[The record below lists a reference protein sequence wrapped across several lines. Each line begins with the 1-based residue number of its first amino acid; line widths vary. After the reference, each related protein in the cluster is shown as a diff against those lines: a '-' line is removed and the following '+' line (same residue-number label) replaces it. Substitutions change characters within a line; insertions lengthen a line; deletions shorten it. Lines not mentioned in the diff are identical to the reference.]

1 MGFRAKAQTPLRI
14 EESAR
19 PDEPFFREAGA
30 GPGVVCLHAS
40 ASTSSQWRPLMESF
54 ASRYH
59 VLAADL
65 LGAGN
70 SPACPAGSPFT
81 LHDEVALL
89 EPVFARAGDP
99 HVLVAHSYGAAVALA
114 AAVAHPHRVRA
125 LALYEPTLFALLDA
139 ESPPP
144 NDADCFRRALDEAAA
159 SLDADDPNGA
169 AQRFVDYWAGNGAWV
184 RTPEARK
191 QAIVAS
197 ITNLRQWAFA
207 VLNDSTPLAAFSGL
221 DIPVLYMMG
230 RDSPVSSRSLGRLLT
245 RVLPRVQLVEYD
257 GIGHMGPITHATVVN
272 ATIMRFLERC

>member
-1 MGFRAKAQTPLRI
+1 MVFRARAQTRVQI
-14 EESAR
+14 DESTR
-19 PDEPFFREAGA
+19 PDGPFFREAGA

-40 ASTSSQWRPLMESF
+40 ASTSSQWRPMMEAF

-70 SPACPAGSPFT
+70 TPAWRADRAFT

-99 HVLVAHSYGAAVALA
+99 HALVAHSYGAAVALV
-114 AAVAHPHRVRA
+114 AAVAHPQRVRA

-144 NDADCFRRALDEAAA
+144 NDADCFGQALDEAAA
-159 SLDADDPNGA
+159 SLDACDPDRA
-169 AQRFVDYWAGNGAWV
+169 AQRFVDYWAGPGAWM
-184 RTPEARK
+184 RTLEARK

-197 ITNLRQWAFA
+197 IASLRQWASA
-207 VLNDSTPLAAFSGL
+207 VLDDSTPLAAFSRL

-230 RDSPVSSRSLGRLLT
+230 KDSPPSSRSLGRLLT
-245 RVLPRVQLVEYD
+245 SVLPRVQLVEYK

-272 ATIMRFLERC
+272 ATILRFLERC